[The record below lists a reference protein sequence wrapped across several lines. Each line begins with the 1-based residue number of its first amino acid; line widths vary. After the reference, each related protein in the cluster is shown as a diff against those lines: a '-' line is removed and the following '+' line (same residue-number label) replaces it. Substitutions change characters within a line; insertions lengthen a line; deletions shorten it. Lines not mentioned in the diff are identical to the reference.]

1 MVLCNH
7 ATKKLNCWNTIKL
20 LELQRKDETSLN
32 VICGENRK
40 NLVDRIWLNPKSYFK
55 IGNQQVSPEQ
65 GKLQRLFLLRE
76 VHSKLLAMEVVSP
89 KS

>member
-1 MVLCNH
+1 MVLCSH

-20 LELQRKDETSLN
+20 LGLQRKDEISLI
-32 VICGENRK
+32 VKCSENRK
-40 NLVDRIWLNPKSYFK
+40 NLVDGTRLNPKSYFK
-55 IGNQQVSPEQ
+55 IGNQQVSSEQ
-65 GKLQRLFLLRE
+65 EKLQRLFLLRE